1 MDCLTTPGTSTG
13 VHELLEQ
20 TKSEGRHEVESE
32 NTGTG
37 CDVRSGGTG
46 VTFTQ
51 EVLVELAK
59 SGHTQD
65 AQY

>member
-1 MDCLTTPGTSTG
+1 MRLSQKILAQG
-13 VHELLEQ
+13 VTFVQE
-20 TKSEGRHEVESE
+20 
-32 NTGTG
+32 
-37 CDVRSGGTG
+37 GGTG